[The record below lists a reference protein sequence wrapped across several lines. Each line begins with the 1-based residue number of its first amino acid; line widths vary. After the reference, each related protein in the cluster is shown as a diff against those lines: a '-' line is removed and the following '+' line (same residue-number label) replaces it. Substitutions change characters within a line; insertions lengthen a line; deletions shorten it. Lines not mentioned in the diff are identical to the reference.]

1 MKVRNVL
8 LTAACLLG
16 TLAMSTAQAETISA
30 FTGSLTAS
38 DPTQLGRLSRN
49 GVPQDWSGGEAYPGV
64 INTGVSYYYHTYV
77 ISAASLAL
85 TPFVQISIFDELNLK
100 NTFVSAYAGSY
111 NPNNKAANW
120 LGDAGTSGNYF
131 DIDPISFQVI
141 LAANTDLVLLVNSTT
156 SGGGLNQP
164 LDILVE
170 GFIDTEFDDPAPTP
184 AVPEPSSLL
193 LLGSGMVGVV
203 GAVRRRLKAA

>member
-30 FTGSLTAS
+30 FTGSLTAA

-77 ISAASLAL
+77 LSAASLAL
-85 TPFVQISIFDELNLK
+85 TPFLQISIFDQLNLP
-100 NTFVSAYAGSY
+100 NTFVSAYAASY
-111 NPNNKAANW
+111 NPNNKAPNW
-120 LGDAGTSGNYF
+120 FGNAGTSGHYVANHRQ
-131 DIDPISFQVI
+131 SF
-141 LAANTDLVLLVNSTT
+141 
-156 SGGGLNQP
+156 
-164 LDILVE
+164 
-170 GFIDTEFDDPAPTP
+170 
-184 AVPEPSSLL
+184 
-193 LLGSGMVGVV
+193 
-203 GAVRRRLKAA
+203 